1 MRRKEQVNRHKN
13 IDGRVEAHIVAIAC
27 SEAPEGRERWTLR
40 LIADE
45 QVCLGVVESISDT
58 EKNELKPWQKRE
70 WCIPKPG
77 AEFVARMEDI
87 LDVYQRPYDPP
98 RPVVCLDETNRQL
111 IEK

>member
-1 MRRKEQVNRHKN
+1 MPWGCGEYFRHSG
-13 IDGRVEAHIVAIAC
+13 DGN
-27 SEAPEGRERWTLR
+27 P
-40 LIADE
+40 
-45 QVCLGVVESISDT
+45 
-58 EKNELKPWQKRE
+58 EKNELKPWQKKK